1 MRDRIFRLGVI
12 GRHDGLSDRR
22 ARGLTENTRD
32 REGDEREAETAHLP
46 MVTPRARSPV
56 NKAALCLVWARTP
69 DPQRPPTIENA
80 RHHNCRHEQKPGHHE
95 LPLPVAQRD
104 DGMAR
109 RVPGASAGAGRS
121 SAPGRRKRK
130 PSIALLARLTPSAA
144 AGVSRAI
151 PEHDRGARRAQVTA
165 RRTRGL
171 RVATVHTRLPHR
183 SCLAGT
189 LARTSNRVAC
199 VKPMSKVSRPVG
211 KPPDPGIT
219 QHDNEVA

>member
-1 MRDRIFRLGVI
+1 MRGRICRLGVI

-32 REGDEREAETAHLP
+32 REGDEREAQAAHLP
-46 MVTPRARSPV
+46 MVTQRARSPV

-109 RVPGASAGAGRS
+109 RVPGASAGAGPS

-130 PSIALLARLTPSAA
+130 PSIALLARLPLSAA
-144 AGVSRAI
+144 VGVSRAI
-151 PEHDRGARRAQVTA
+151 PERDGGAGRAQVTEPQDA
-165 RRTRGL
+165 RLTSSNS
-171 RVATVHTRLPHR
+171 THRLPHR
-183 SCLAGT
+183 SCSRRNP
-189 LARTSNRVAC
+189 RTNLR
-199 VKPMSKVSRPVG
+199 
-211 KPPDPGIT
+211 
-219 QHDNEVA
+219 